1 MIRVNILVNN
11 PGINPAFKSIKTV
24 TGHGFYISF
33 GPGMCFGQSLGV
45 TGPPEH
51 LGIKGVLLAFKFNP
65 P

>member
-33 GPGMCFGQSLGV
+33 GPGMCFGQV
-45 TGPPEH
+45 TAPG
-51 LGIKGVLLAFKFNP
+51 LMRMDVM
-65 P
+65 